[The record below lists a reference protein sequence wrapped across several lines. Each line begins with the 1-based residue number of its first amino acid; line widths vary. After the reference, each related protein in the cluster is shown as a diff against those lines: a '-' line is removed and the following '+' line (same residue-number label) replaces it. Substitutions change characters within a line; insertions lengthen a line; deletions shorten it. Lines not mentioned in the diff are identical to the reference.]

1 MAATRESAF
10 LPTIKC
16 SQCGAQ
22 VEISMMGE
30 HICSGP
36 SAECEYRYLVLL
48 VQPGALILTE
58 SGSVTTVRS

>member
-36 SAECEYRYLVLL
+36 SAEREYRHL
-48 VQPGALILTE
+48 ALF
-58 SGSVTTVRS
+58 VHQ